1 MKEGNVLLV
10 NQLALVEALRVEE
23 LRILQAS
30 AEIVSSLRTPFPD
43 ITGSM

>member
-10 NQLALVEALRVEE
+10 NQLALVEALWVEE

-30 AEIVSSLRTPFPD
+30 AEIVSSLRAPFPD
-43 ITGSM
+43 TPGSM